1 MSNLLWL
8 ILMIAER
15 EVLIS
20 TLKLTRNGCGDI
32 KTISRDARVPPQIVC
47 QILERNASSGILH
60 ISGSKI
66 RANPEQRLRIAIKA
80 ADLGGDVERICEHL
94 GWEEF
99 EDISALAFEM
109 NGFHVKKHFR
119 FSWNERRFEIDLLA
133 LKRPFVVCVDCK
145 QWRRGWRGIASRK
158 AVEKQIQRTR
168 SLAEAS
174 PGMTKKIGI
183 NGWNQ
188 VCFIPII
195 LSLFP
200 SAFRFHKNT
209 PVVPIIQLRSFIQAM
224 PAHIDEM
231 NHYWIFIQQ
240 SR

>member
-1 MSNLLWL
+1 
-8 ILMIAER
+8 MIAER

-32 KTISRDARVPPQIVC
+32 KTISRDARVPLQIVC

-66 RANPEQRLRIAIKA
+66 RADPEQRLRIAIKA
-80 ADLGGDVERICEHL
+80 ADLGGDVERICKHL

-109 NGFHVKKHFR
+109 NGFRVKKHFR

-133 LKRPFVVCVDCK
+133 LKKPFVVCVDCK
-145 QWRRGWRGIASRK
+145 QWRGGWRGIASRK
-158 AVEKQIQRTR
+158 AVEKQIQRTK

-174 PGMTKKIGI
+174 PGMMKKIGI
-183 NGWNQ
+183 TGWNQ
-188 VCFIPII
+188 VCFIPVI

-200 SAFRFHKNT
+200 SASRFHKNT
-209 PVVPIIQLRSFIQAM
+209 PIVPIIQLRSFIQAM
-224 PAHIDEM
+224 PAHLDEI
-231 NHYWIFIQQ
+231 NHYWVFIQQ
-240 SR
+240 S